1 MSEQEY
7 LEALIE
13 EDPLGE
19 ANESHWEDFWLEDT
33 YYEDTFEDDEEEDY

>member
-7 LEALIE
+7 LEALVE

-19 ANESHWEDFWLEDT
+19 ATEADWEDFWLEDT
-33 YYEDTFEDDEEEDY
+33 YYEDAFEDDEEED